1 VYEISLSYPVSITNI
16 ENLSLVQNTKFSN
29 NLLKSS
35 ELFKEA
41 DNSELEM
48 TFFEFFSTEHPFLI

>member
-1 VYEISLSYPVSITNI
+1 MYEISLSYPVSITNI
-16 ENLSLVQNTKFSN
+16 ENLSLMQNTKFSN
-29 NLLKSS
+29 NLIKGS

-41 DNSELEM
+41 NNSELKM